1 MFSRKGLNSGLRY
14 HYGGKEM
21 SKTRILLV
29 EDDQEVGRL
38 ITMTLKANQYQF
50 EWARDGKTALASQ
63 RLFQPAVILLDLG
76 LPDIDGVLVIEK
88 IRQNQLTPII
98 VISAR
103 SDETDK
109 ITALDKGADDYLIKP
124 FSINEMLARI
134 RVALRRKAY
143 LENTHDEQRIYQ
155 NGPLKIDFFSQ
166 TAYLDQQPLNLTETT
181 YNLLCL
187 LADNTAKV
195 LTHGFL
201 MRTLWPDK
209 PLNDTTSLRVAIAAL
224 RKELEPERESL
235 KFIKTHIGVG
245 YSFIQN

>member
-1 MFSRKGLNSGLRY
+1 
-14 HYGGKEM
+14 M

-38 ITMTLKANQYQF
+38 IAMTLKANQYQF
-50 EWARDGKTALASQ
+50 EWAKTGQEALDNQ
-63 RLFQPAVILLDLG
+63 QLFQPAVILLDLG
-76 LPDIDGVLVIEK
+76 LPDFDGVEVIEK
-88 IRQNQLTPII
+88 IRQEQLTPII

-124 FSINEMLARI
+124 FSINEMLARV

-143 LENTHDEQRIYQ
+143 LENTHDEQRVYR
-155 NGPLKIDFFSQ
+155 NGSLKIDFFSR
-166 TAYLDQQPLNLTETT
+166 TAFLAKRQLNLTETT

-187 LADNTAKV
+187 FADNTAKV

-224 RKELEPERESL
+224 RKELEPEQQSP

>member
-1 MFSRKGLNSGLRY
+1 M
-14 HYGGKEM
+14 
-21 SKTRILLV
+21 LV

-38 ITMTLKANQYQF
+38 IAMTLKANQYQF
-50 EWARDGKTALASQ
+50 EWAKTGQEALDNQ
-63 RLFQPAVILLDLG
+63 QLFQPAVILLDLG
-76 LPDIDGVLVIEK
+76 LPDFDGVEVIEK
-88 IRQNQLTPII
+88 IRQEQLTPII

-124 FSINEMLARI
+124 FSINEMLARV

-143 LENTHDEQRIYQ
+143 LENTHDEQRVYR
-155 NGPLKIDFFSQ
+155 NGSLKIDFFSR
-166 TAYLDQQPLNLTETT
+166 TAYLAKRQLNLTETT

-187 LADNTAKV
+187 FADNTAKV

-224 RKELEPERESL
+224 RKELEPEQQSP